1 MVETLH
7 VVFLNLACFQPK
19 WLSRDCS
26 DATFVFVSSENPIL
40 YSNVF
45 FSIFLYKINF
55 CQVGDDVF
63 VNRTLT
69 WQPISPPS
77 VRPLFTFHQS
87 WGCLI
92 DQTVRRDQ
100 AEAQTPHCGGHSQWG
115 CGTCDT
121 LDSQWPSTTA
131 VRSIW
136 RRTQDHP
143 GPGLCSDSFWPWQPS
158 VGLIE
163 IGLCDMGGWSLYF
176 KCWALFSDVF
186 KMPSCQL
193 GWHLYLAVLGSI
205 CPVFKQIPSQYAS
218 EFNNWAFNLSKVE

>member
-1 MVETLH
+1 MTANISSFSASSSVHLSSILRMSFWPNCAPRPSWGSDSTL
-7 VVFLNLACFQPK
+7 
-19 WLSRDCS
+19 W
-26 DATFVFVSSENPIL
+26 
-40 YSNVF
+40 
-45 FSIFLYKINF
+45 
-55 CQVGDDVF
+55 
-63 VNRTLT
+63 
-69 WQPISPPS
+69 
-77 VRPLFTFHQS
+77 RPLSVGVWHM
-87 WGCLI
+87 W
-92 DQTVRRDQ
+92 
-100 AEAQTPHCGGHSQWG
+100 
-115 CGTCDT
+115 
-121 LDSQWPSTTA
+121 QWPSTTA
-131 VRSIW
+131 AQSIW

-205 CPVFKQIPSQYAS
+205 CPVFKQIPSPYTG